1 MDLCGA
7 SHELF
12 CVFGD
17 FYVTGTQDAEEANS
31 LLLYYYYF
39 FVVGRGGR
47 NPVMLDLILKNNYDN
62 YFNFFGVFF
71 INN

>member
-1 MDLCGA
+1 MQRKQ
-7 SHELF
+7 SHCF
-12 CVFGD
+12 FIIII
-17 FYVTGTQDAEEANS
+17 F
-31 LLLYYYYF
+31 LLWGG
-39 FVVGRGGR
+39 VGGR